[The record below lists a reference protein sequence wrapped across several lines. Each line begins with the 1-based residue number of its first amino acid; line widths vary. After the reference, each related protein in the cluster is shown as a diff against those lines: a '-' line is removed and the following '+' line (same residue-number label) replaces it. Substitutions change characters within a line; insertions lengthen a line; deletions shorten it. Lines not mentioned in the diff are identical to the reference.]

1 MKKNFILFLKKN
13 RKKKFFIIS
22 GQNSYL
28 KSNFAKIFK
37 RELKQINKFI
47 FFKKKYLP
55 ELRELKNI
63 TKEIRKYNPDII
75 IAVGGGC
82 ALDYAKIASVSSYID
97 NFDFKKFNKLKIKKK
112 IKLIAIPTTA
122 GSGSEVTEGAVLYEN
137 KIKFS
142 CEHKLITPDDYY
154 LIPDLVIGNSKKIKA
169 NSGFDALSQS
179 IESILSNKAN
189 AKSIYFASKA
199 LKLIF
204 NYFKK
209 FYSSPT
215 SRNANKMQLA
225 ANFAGKAICISKTTA
240 PHAVSYPFTSHFKI
254 GHGYAVSLTFNEF
267 LKFNYENIDKAK
279 NPNILMKKF
288 VKIFKLTG
296 TKNIYELLFYID
308 ELKQLIK
315 FEQKLSILSIDLT
328 KNISKILKGINVKRL
343 KNNPIEL
350 SVDDI
355 KNILN
360 QIK

>member
-1 MKKNFILFLKKN
+1 MKKKFRSFLIKN
-13 RKKKFFIIS
+13 KKKKFFIIS
-22 GQNSYL
+22 GKNSYL
-28 KSNFAKIFK
+28 KSNFDKIFK
-37 RELKQINKFI
+37 NELKQIDKFI

-55 ELRELKNI
+55 ELKELKNI
-63 TKEIRKYNPDII
+63 IKEIRKYNPDII
-75 IAVGGGC
+75 IAIGGGC
-82 ALDYAKIASVSSYID
+82 ALDYAKIASVSSYIK
-97 NFDFKKFNKLKIKKK
+97 NFDFKKFHKLKIKKK

-142 CEHKLITPDDYY
+142 CEHKLITPDDFY

-189 AKSIYFASKA
+189 AKSIDFASKA
-199 LKLIF
+199 LKLF
-204 NYFKK
+204 FGNFKK
-209 FYSSPT
+209 FYSTPT
-215 SRNANKMQLA
+215 SMNANKMQLA

-240 PHAVSYPFTSHFKI
+240 PHAVSYPFSSRFNL

-267 LKFNYENIDKAK
+267 LKFNYENIYKAK
-279 NPNILMKKF
+279 SPNILMKKF
-288 VKIFKLTG
+288 VRIFKLTKS
-296 TKNIYELLFYID
+296 KNIYELLLYID
-308 ELKQLIK
+308 ELKKLIK
-315 FEQKLSILSIDLT
+315 FKKKLSSLSINLT
-328 KNISKILKGINVKRL
+328 KNTSKILKGINVKRL

-350 SVDDI
+350 RVDDI